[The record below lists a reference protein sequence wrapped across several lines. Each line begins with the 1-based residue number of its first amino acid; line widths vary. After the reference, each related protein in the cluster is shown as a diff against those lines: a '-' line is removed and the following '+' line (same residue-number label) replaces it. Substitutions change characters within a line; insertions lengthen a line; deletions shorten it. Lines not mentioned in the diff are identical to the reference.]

1 MTIAGE
7 VKLLG
12 DAYPGCYA
20 NGLSM
25 IRKRNYESL
34 SDKIG
39 KRYGNCVANYGN
51 LAEEYS
57 AKAWIVEIV

>member
-25 IRKRNYESL
+25 IGSETMSRFQTNKIRN
-34 SDKIG
+34 DNG
-39 KRYGNCVANYGN
+39 AF
-51 LAEEYS
+51 
-57 AKAWIVEIV
+57 